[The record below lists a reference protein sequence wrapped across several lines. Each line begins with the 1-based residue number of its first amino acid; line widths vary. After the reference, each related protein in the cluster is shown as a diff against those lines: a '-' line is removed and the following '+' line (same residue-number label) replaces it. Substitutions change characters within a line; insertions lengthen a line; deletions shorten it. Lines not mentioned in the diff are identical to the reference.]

1 MVLSGVV
8 TRPVGDMLVDDLTKD
23 DLERIGREWSD
34 RLKASEKREK
44 DWRGEAEKAE
54 CAYLVDAK
62 DGKEVPSFNI
72 LHSNVETIVPAIYN
86 STPRPEIRPR
96 HNNRDDKVGKFA
108 ADVYERTIAALI
120 DDNALDAEIEQGAQ
134 DAFMAGRDIVRIRF
148 EADEQR
154 QEIDGEEYII
164 GVENETIVY
173 ENVSWRDYREGPA
186 KRWRDVPW
194 VAYAHEVSEEEK
206 ERLENPDYVAK
217 FADDP
222 MYAQKRDGEKDC
234 RIWEIW
240 CKDTRKVYFLV
251 EDSCR
256 ILDIL
261 EDPLELDEFF
271 PQGEPVQPITGT
283 GKRTPVCP
291 YSVYK
296 VLAEELDTAT
306 KRINAI
312 MKGLKVRGVIAGDA
326 DVLEKI
332 AELGDNEIA
341 PIANIENLAATGG
354 LDKAVL
360 WWPVEQAILVLRE
373 LYAEREQAKQA
384 IYEVT
389 GISDIIRGQGAA
401 SETATAQNIK
411 TQWGALRI
419 KKMQR
424 LIERQVRDLFKL
436 SAEVIAKH
444 FSPMAIQK
452 LSGLELIPASA
463 DQLAA
468 LPPEQRAAA
477 SKDREQKTQVL
488 KLVKQWDKFRIDVES
503 DSTVRADMG
512 QNREEM
518 ARFLEGTGQF
528 FATMAPIAEKAPRAV
543 GALAKMYAAF
553 ASQFNLGKAAED
565 ALDEFIMLAE
575 KQGEAPPQPSLEQI
589 EMERRAKLDEA
600 RFKLDTEKHALDKAV
615 AEAAHGVKIEET
627 SIKRDALTLD
637 EAKLEVEAA
646 EKLSNAETEE
656 RPN

>member
-1 MVLSGVV
+1 M
-8 TRPVGDMLVDDLTKD
+8 DDLTRD
-23 DLERIGREWSD
+23 DLDRIGREWSD
-34 RLKASEKREK
+34 RIKAAEKREK
-44 DWRGEAEKAE
+44 DWIDEAEKAE

-120 DDNALDAEIEQGAQ
+120 DDNVLDEEIEMEAQ
-134 DAFMAGRDIVRIRF
+134 DAFMAGRGVVRLRF

-154 QEIDGEEYII
+154 QEIDGEEYIL
-164 GVENETIVY
+164 GVQNEAVVF

-186 KRWRDVPW
+186 ERWRDVPW
-194 VAYAHEVSEEEK
+194 VAYKHPVSEEEK
-206 ERLENPDYVAK
+206 ERLENPEYVKK

-222 MYAQKRDGEKDC
+222 MYAQKRDQEKDC
-234 RIWEIW
+234 AVWEVW
-240 CKDTRKVYFLV
+240 CKETLKVYFVV
-251 EDSCR
+251 EDSNR
-256 ILDIL
+256 VLDIV
-261 EDPLELDEFF
+261 EDPLQLKNFF
-271 PQGEPVQPITGT
+271 PQAKPIQPITGT

-296 VLAEELDTAT
+296 KLAEELDTAT

-326 DVLEKI
+326 SVLEAI

-341 PIANIENLAATGG
+341 PVSNIENLAATGG
-354 LDKAVL
+354 LEKAVL
-360 WWPVEQAILVLRE
+360 WWPVDMAIAVLRE
-373 LYAEREQAKQA
+373 LYAEREQTKQA

-411 TQWGALRI
+411 TQWGQLRV

-424 LIERQVRDLFKL
+424 MIERQVRDIFVLT
-436 SAEVIAKH
+436 AEIIAKH
-444 FSPMAIQK
+444 FSSQAIQK
-452 LSGLELIPASA
+452 HSGLQI
-463 DQLAA
+463 
-468 LPPEQRAAA
+468 PPEVM
-477 SKDREQKTQVL
+477 EI
-488 KLVKQWDKFRIDVES
+488 VKKWDEFRINVES

-528 FATMAPIAEKAPRAV
+528 FATMAPIAEKAPKAV

-565 ALDEFIMLAE
+565 ALDEFITLAE
-575 KQGEAPPQPSLEQI
+575 QQGEQPPQPSPEQM

-600 RFKLDTEKHALDKAV
+600 KFKLDVEKHTLDKAV
-615 AEAAHGVKIEET
+615 AQAAHGVKMEET